1 MFLPPTR
8 LAQRGTA
15 SIEALLCFP
24 VVMAVFVLLFDFSA
38 AVIQKTRA
46 SVAVREVAYRHFIA
60 APSRRRGQADQVAQ
74 EVWPGVRDDI
84 QRPGWRRYSFEADSA
99 QHGFRELTGQHTS
112 GSKNNVTVESDGGG
126 DGGFANLANG
136 FLAQLGGQR
145 DFSVT
150 IDTDYPFET
159 ILAGSASK
167 AEIKLDASPWTRHE
181 LPCGYLDLLIMALPL
196 PSSGKADISGWLGCS
211 G

>member
-1 MFLPPTR
+1 MFPPPTR
-8 LAQRGTA
+8 RVQKGTA

-46 SVAVREVAYRHFIA
+46 SVAVREFAYRHFIV
-60 APSRRRGQADQVAQ
+60 APGRRKGQADQVAR

-99 QHGFRELTGQHTS
+99 QHDFREFTGQHPS
-112 GSKNNVTVESDGGG
+112 GSKNNVTVQPDGG
-126 DGGFANLANG
+126 DGGFAKLAND

-159 ILAGSASK
+159 ILQGSASK
-167 AEIKLDASPWTRHE
+167 AELKLDASPWTTHE
-181 LPCGYLDLLIMALPL
+181 LPCGYLDLLLEVTHLNRGGTP
-196 PSSGKADISGWLGCS
+196 DISSWFGCPR
-211 G
+211 